1 MAKDP
6 AARVEGDSASHNPP
20 SSCDAGC
27 QLHSFYFDTEW
38 LTQAQVFD
46 NHRVRSRPGDVRL
59 VHRLRIHFTAIKP
72 EERGEEKKEEQK
84 GQGEEKRKTFGIRC
98 SRAGDFH

>member
-1 MAKDP
+1 MFA
-6 AARVEGDSASHNPP
+6 VSG
-20 SSCDAGC
+20 
-27 QLHSFYFDTEW
+27 
-38 LTQAQVFD
+38 
-46 NHRVRSRPGDVRL
+46 
-59 VHRLRIHFTAIKP
+59 FTLQQQKP